1 MAAASPVKSL
11 QEEATCP
18 LCLEYFTDPVVTAC
32 GHNFCRACLSRCWEE
47 PNPAASCPQCRAPVQ
62 QGPLRPNRPLA
73 NMVELVRQLSLEAG
87 GGGLCEEHQEALKL
101 FCEEDQA
108 LICLI
113 CRESRAHCAHTV
125 LPIAEAAQE
134 YKGKIQ
140 AHLKTLREEREKL
153 LGWKATGERRSQE
166 CLKQTQ
172 AERQKIVAEF
182 QQFLEEQERLLLAQL
197 EKLDEEIGRLQTDTV
212 RKLSAQISRLSER
225 ISELEGTCQKPA
237 SEFLQV

>member
-87 GGGLCEEHQEALKL
+87 GGGLCEEHQEVLKL

-108 LICLI
+108 LICVI
-113 CRESRAHCAHTV
+113 CRESRAHRAHTV

-134 YKGKIQ
+134 YK
-140 AHLKTLREEREKL
+140 
-153 LGWKATGERRSQE
+153 S
-166 CLKQTQ
+166 
-172 AERQKIVAEF
+172 
-182 QQFLEEQERLLLAQL
+182 
-197 EKLDEEIGRLQTDTV
+197 
-212 RKLSAQISRLSER
+212 
-225 ISELEGTCQKPA
+225 P
-237 SEFLQV
+237 